1 MNYFGICSGI
11 CSGDRNERNIKNV
24 IFPLIKPLAMSYLE
38 VFKMLVTGREFFGL
52 RDFYRL
58 HNYDIDKKIISQIE
72 FVTCVCKYLFANKC
86 LTVLF
91 ENGSLIICMQLM
103 IWGI

>member
-1 MNYFGICSGI
+1 MQILITILNRLIKNTNKNLLFTRNVTNVNNYKMNYFWICSGI

-58 HNYDIDKKIISQIE
+58 HNYDIDKK
-72 FVTCVCKYLFANKC
+72 
-86 LTVLF
+86 
-91 ENGSLIICMQLM
+91 
-103 IWGI
+103 